1 MLSLQ
6 LQRWELEV
14 KVDAGSWMVLAEP
27 AWLSESFPE
36 AQNRKETESGL
47 DRVAPILISAMRM
60 LKTIMIIGMILMGCT
75 LVRWR
80 DIGDE

>member
-1 MLSLQ
+1 MLGPG
-6 LQRWELEV
+6 W
-14 KVDAGSWMVLAEP
+14 WVLAEP

-60 LKTIMIIGMILMGCT
+60 LKTIMIIGMMGCT
-75 LVRWR
+75 VVRWR